1 MLSKIK
7 HFRKTYCITERTPK
21 SKAFSSSRETKTQQS
36 SNEKSLKQRN
46 VSELS
51 GTL

>member
-1 MLSKIK
+1 MLGKIK
-7 HFRKTYCITERTPK
+7 HFRKTCCITERTPK
-21 SKAFSSSRETKTQQS
+21 SKALSSSRDTKIPQS
-36 SNEKSLKQRN
+36 SNEKSLKQYN